1 MSLLTRE
8 KLQQFLPMAYSPAKG
23 DQFNNTH
30 AEGLHQGE
38 LTYISSPGGELAEAQ
53 SQESG
58 LPALGTD
65 LCMTLGWCLH

>member
-1 MSLLTRE
+1 
-8 KLQQFLPMAYSPAKG
+8 MAYSPAKG

-30 AEGLHQGE
+30 AGGGGLQQGE
-38 LTYISSPGGELAEAQ
+38 LTYISSPGRELAEAQ

-65 LCMTLGWCLH
+65 LCMNLGWCLH